1 MLREKHWP
9 QTPRRGQNIF
19 LGPSPASALSMQ
31 LQMRCCA
38 DSDFQV
44 LVVPEGEPAPSSP
57 DGVWAFLCPPHRDQ
71 EPKARITVELDLR

>member
-9 QTPRRGQNIF
+9 QTPRRGQNTF

-57 DGVWAFLCPPHRDQ
+57 DGVWASCAPLTEIRS
-71 EPKARITVELDLR
+71 PKLGSLWN